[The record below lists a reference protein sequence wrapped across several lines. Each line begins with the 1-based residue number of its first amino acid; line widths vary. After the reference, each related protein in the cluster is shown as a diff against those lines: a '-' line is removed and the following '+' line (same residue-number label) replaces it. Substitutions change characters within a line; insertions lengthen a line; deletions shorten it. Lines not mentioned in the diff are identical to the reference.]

1 MTMTFRKQLKDRIDT
16 TGSHLC
22 VGLDPRP
29 NRIEGD
35 VEAFLKRAVEG
46 VMNEAAAIKP
56 NIAYFEAMGPEGYT
70 MLGQL
75 LEWVPDEMPV
85 ILDVKRSD
93 IPETQ
98 KFYARAYF
106 ERWDVEA
113 VTLNPYTGYDSLV
126 PYLEYED
133 KGIYLLGVTSNEG
146 GRSLQLGDGD
156 GPGIFYRVLEM
167 ARQSDYETMV
177 GLVMGLTQMDADLFG
192 FLNDVP
198 LLIPGL
204 GAQGGDVNLL
214 ERLSHDT
221 LSLVNSSRTVLYGDQ
236 DRADGSG
243 ATERAADYK
252 GRINDALGK

>member
-1 MTMTFRKQLKDRIDT
+1 MTFRNQLRDRIDS

-29 NRIEGD
+29 NRIDGD
-35 VEAFLKRAVEG
+35 VEVFLRRAVDG
-46 VMNEAAAIKP
+46 VLDEAAAIKP
-56 NIAYFEAMGPEGYT
+56 NIAYFEAMGLEGYS
-70 MLGQL
+70 MLDEL
-75 LEWVPDEMPV
+75 LGWVPDELPV

-98 KFYARAYF
+98 KFYARAYL

-113 VTLNPYTGYDSLV
+113 LTLNPYTGYDSLA

-133 KGIYLLGVTSNEG
+133 RGIYLLGVTSNDG
-146 GRSLQLGDGD
+146 GRSLQLGDGET
-156 GPGIFYRVLEM
+156 PGIFYRVLEM
-167 ARQSDYETMV
+167 ARRSDHETLV

-214 ERLSHDT
+214 DRLEEDT

-236 DRADGSG
+236 DRADGS
-243 ATERAADYK
+243 AANERAADYK
-252 GRINDALGK
+252 RRINDALGK

>member
-1 MTMTFRKQLKDRIDT
+1 MTFQETLRERIKS

-29 NRIEGD
+29 DRIDGD
-35 VEAFLKRAVEG
+35 IEKFLKQAVEE
-46 VMNEAAAIKP
+46 VIDEAPAIKP
-56 NIAYFEAMGPEGYT
+56 NVAYFEAMGVEGYSI
-70 MLGQL
+70 LDDL
-75 LEWVPDEMPV
+75 LEWVPDELPV

-113 VTLNPYTGYDSLV
+113 LTLNPYTGYDSLV

-146 GRSLQLGDGD
+146 GRTLQLGDGD
-156 GPGIFYRVLEM
+156 SPGMFYRVLEM

-177 GLVMGLTQMDADLFG
+177 GLVMGLTQVDADLFG

-214 ERLSHDT
+214 GRLSDDT
-221 LSLVNSSRTVLYGDQ
+221 VSLVNSSRTVLYGDQ
-236 DRADGSG
+236 KRADG
-243 ATERAADYK
+243 TEAGSRAADYK
-252 GRINDALGK
+252 RRINDALGK